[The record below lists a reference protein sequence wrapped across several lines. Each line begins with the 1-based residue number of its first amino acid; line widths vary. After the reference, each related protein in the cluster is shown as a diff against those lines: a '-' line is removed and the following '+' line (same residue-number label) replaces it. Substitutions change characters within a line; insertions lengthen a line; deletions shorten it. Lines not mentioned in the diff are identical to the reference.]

1 MTEPIDAPLSFPIV
15 RVAPEWIDYNGH
27 MNVAYYVLVFDKGVD
42 GLLAHIGLD
51 VEHVEEY
58 KTSSFTL
65 EAHVNY
71 LQEVSE
77 GDPLRVTCQLL
88 DHDHKRIHYF
98 LHMYHAEEKYLAAT
112 SEQLSMHID
121 MNIRRSSPYP
131 DHVMT
136 RIEALMQAHK
146 EMSVPEQVGSV
157 MKIRHRENPQ

>member
-1 MTEPIDAPLSFPIV
+1 MSENIQAPLIFPV
-15 RVAPEWIDYNGH
+15 VQVAPEWIDYNGH

-51 VEHVEEY
+51 VGHVEKN

-65 EAHVNY
+65 EAHINY
-71 LQEVSE
+71 LQEVSGGE
-77 GDPLRVTCQLL
+77 PLRVTCQLL
-88 DHDHKRIHYF
+88 DYDYKRIHYF
-98 LHMYHAEEKYLAAT
+98 LHMYHANEHYLAAT

-136 RIEALMQAHK
+136 RIEALMRAHK
-146 EMSVPEQVGSV
+146 DLPVPEQVGSV
-157 MKIRHRENPQ
+157 MKIRHKENP